1 MAVIV
6 VVAVKDLA
14 SNTFGRPFFVPH
26 SSVAMRSFTDEV
38 NRVGSDNLM
47 NSHPDDFELWHL
59 GLFDEERGTFSCEGV
74 NRLSRAVDVLL
85 PKA

>member
-14 SNTFGRPFFVPH
+14 SNTFSRPFFVPH
-26 SSVAMRSFTDEV
+26 SSVAIRSFTDEV
-38 NRVGSDNLM
+38 NRVGADNLM
-47 NSHPDDFELWHL
+47 NTHAEDFELWHL
-59 GLFDEERGTFSCEGV
+59 GMFDEELGV
-74 NRLSRAVDVLL
+74 FDSPGASRLSRAVDVLL